1 MRHLNWTIKI
11 GSDYKVF
18 CSRQMPQFYLSKNLL
33 HHHLDK
39 KKRKLGHTAPWTFC
53 LITILC
59 FCVHLK
65 CSSPHD
71 WMNANAKI
79 GFASKGSMMRWD
91 SCNSV
96 DWSAAPCVW
105 LWSPSI
111 SSVLFQIIEQDCLLV
126 NQYFRY
132 RVFWT
137 WRVFTVSGAE
147 WVHKRL
153 SSSRQCLASVWQ
165 SSRERGDRRGSRGQ
179 RARFYWGASSDQ
191 SFLFDVPSGDV
202 VDESNQVYL
211 VSLFFPATG

>member
-18 CSRQMPQFYLSKNLL
+18 CSRQMPQFYLSKNFL

-39 KKRKLGHTAPWTFC
+39 EEKTGTLLPGFLPHYHFAF
-53 LITILC
+53 
-59 FCVHLK
+59 VHLK

-79 GFASKGSMMRWD
+79 GFASKDSMMRWD

-96 DWSAAPCVW
+96 TWSRALCVW
-105 LWSPSI
+105 LWSHSI
-111 SSVLFQIIEQDCLLV
+111 NSVLSQIIEQVCLLV

-132 RVFWT
+132 RT
-137 WRVFTVSGAE
+137 WRVFTMSGAE

-153 SSSRQCLASVWQ
+153 SSSWECLASVWQ
-165 SSRERGDRRGSRGQ
+165 SSGERGTGRGREQWGQ
-179 RARFYWGASSDQ
+179 RLKLYWGSSPDQ
-191 SFLFDVPSGDV
+191 SFLFDVPSGAV